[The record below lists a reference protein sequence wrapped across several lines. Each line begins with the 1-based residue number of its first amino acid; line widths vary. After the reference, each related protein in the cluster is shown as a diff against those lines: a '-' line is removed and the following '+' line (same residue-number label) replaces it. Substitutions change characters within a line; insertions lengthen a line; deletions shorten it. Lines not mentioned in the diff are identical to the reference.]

1 MTARGGEG
9 AGGGVSRRQVLKGGS
24 AALVGATAGLG
35 TGIEGVAAAPRRPP
49 GDERPNVLLV
59 YLDDLG
65 YGDLGCYGSPTIRT
79 PRLDALARE
88 GTRFTQGY
96 SGAPVCT
103 PSRAALLTG
112 RVPPRSGLTAV
123 LNPGQQQG
131 LPAQERTVAEYLQ
144 EAGYFTACVGKW
156 HVGEPADHNPVDHG
170 FDTFFG
176 VNALYTR
183 NTYPTPLW
191 RDKQAVEQLEDDA
204 DLATLT
210 RRFTDESLAAIDR
223 AEGRPFFVYLAEVMP
238 HLPLAVE
245 PEFAGTSEAGLYG
258 DVIES
263 LDFHLGRVLDG
274 LAERGLREDT
284 LVIVVSDNGPWFEG
298 NVAGLR
304 GRKFDVF
311 EGGMRVPF
319 IASWPGR
326 SRGRGRVRGRPS
338 PNAVVSVLDLLPT
351 LCALAGVEPDPAIT
365 LDGTDISI
373 TLLGG
378 SQEPH
383 PPHPPIYYY
392 LGAQLAAVR
401 DGRWKLHVRRAG
413 GEQRFLPELYDV
425 ERDPAESYNLA
436 LDNPSVVQRL
446 QWLIADLEA
455 SVRGAEP
462 PGELRVR
469 EIAVAQ
475 PMFAGR
481 EHVATVTVHRVA
493 DPERP
498 EPVEVTVT
506 LDAPEGWSVGTD
518 TRAVEPDSLVTF
530 EVPITPPA
538 GPPVPGL
545 IPTLTANVTSETL
558 SVSGAPTASAFA
570 VPHADE
576 TVLALDAG
584 LAASPLLA
592 SYQAL
597 TPETAWDPARGHGW
611 VGAPPQARDRGAP
624 DPLRRDMVT
633 DPGPAVLRLQ
643 LPPGPRLVWILRGD
657 HDFATTG
664 IVVEADGQPVVSSGP
679 SVDADEYWWEQF
691 SVDAGPDGR
700 TVDLQIRND
709 AAAFWKVLALVVE

>member
-1 MTARGGEG
+1 MTGRSGTGGV
-9 AGGGVSRRQVLKGGS
+9 GGVSRRQVLKGGS
-24 AALVGATAGLG
+24 AAFVGAAAGLG
-35 TGIEGVAAAPRRPP
+35 PGMEGAAAAPPP
-49 GDERPNVLLV
+49 GPGARRPNVLLV

-112 RVPPRSGLTAV
+112 RVPPRTGLTAV

-131 LPAQERTVAEYLQ
+131 LPAEERTIAEYLQ
-144 EAGYFTACVGKW
+144 GAGYFTACVGKW
-156 HVGEPADHNPVDHG
+156 HVGEPADHNPLDHG

-183 NTYPTPLW
+183 NTYPTDLW
-191 RDKQAVEQLEDDA
+191 RDDRPVEQLEDDA
-204 DLATLT
+204 GLATLS
-210 RRFTDESLAAIDR
+210 RRFTDETLAAIDR
-223 AEGRPFFVYLAEVMP
+223 AGDRPFFVYLAEVMP

-263 LDFHLGRVLDG
+263 VDFHLGRVLDG
-274 LAERGLREDT
+274 LAERGLGEDT
-284 LVIVVSDNGPWFEG
+284 LVIVASDNGPWFEG

-319 IASWPGR
+319 IASWPT
-326 SRGRGRVRGRPS
+326 RGRGRVRGRAS
-338 PNAVVSVLDLLPT
+338 PDAVVSVLDLLPT

-365 LDGTDISI
+365 LDGTDISS

-378 SQEPH
+378 SPE
-383 PPHPPIYYY
+383 PHPPIYYY

-446 QWLIADLEA
+446 EWLIADHEG
-455 SVRGAEP
+455 SVRGGEP
-462 PGELRVR
+462 PGDLRVR
-469 EIAVAQ
+469 ELALAQ

-481 EHVATVTVHRVA
+481 EHVAAVTVHRVP
-493 DPERP
+493 DPDRP

-506 LDAPEGWSVGTD
+506 LDAPEGWNVGTA

-530 EVPITPPA
+530 TVPITPPA
-538 GPPVPGL
+538 GPLAPGP
-545 IPTLTANVTSETL
+545 IPTLTANVTSEAL
-558 SVSGAPTASAFA
+558 SVSGAPTVGACA

-576 TVLALDAG
+576 TILALDCG
-584 LAASPLLA
+584 LATSPLLT

-633 DPGPAVLRLQ
+633 DPAPAVLRLQ
-643 LPPGPRLVWILRGD
+643 LPAGPCLVSVLRGD

-664 IVVEADGQPVVSSGP
+664 IVIEADGQTVMAAGP
-679 SVDADEYWWEQF
+679 SVAAAEYWWEQF
-691 SVDAGPDGR
+691 RTDAGPDGR
-700 TVDLQIRND
+700 TVDLRIRND
-709 AAAFWKVLALVVE
+709 AGAFWKVLALVVQ